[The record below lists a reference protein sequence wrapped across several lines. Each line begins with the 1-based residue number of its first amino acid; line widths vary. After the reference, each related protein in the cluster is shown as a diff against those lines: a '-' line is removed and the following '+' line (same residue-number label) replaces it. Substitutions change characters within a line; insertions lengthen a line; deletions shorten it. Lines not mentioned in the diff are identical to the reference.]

1 MILQLLVV
9 DLEAESVS
17 SGVDQPGVVVR
28 AFDASMESQC
38 LAFVIKDY
46 MGRQLETFGW
56 FNNLNQDSK

>member
-28 AFDASMESQC
+28 AFDASMQSQC
-38 LAFVIKDY
+38 LAFGVKDY
-46 MGRQLETFGW
+46 KGRQLETFGW
-56 FNNLNQDSK
+56 FKNLNQDSK

>member
-17 SGVDQPGVVVR
+17 SRVDQPGVVVR